1 MAVWF
6 AVEHPDMP
14 APTVTVV
21 PLEENHGLAHALNVG
36 LEHCLYEYYSRL
48 SLCGSPAHRYRTWL
62 IARTCGQRNMTV
74 SPLIEAVALWNSPL
88 ESATSNP
95 STGCDVAVATASA
108 LAESE

>member
-1 MAVWF
+1 MCRRVHFHALSERRRPVHRET
-6 AVEHPDMP
+6 ARM
-14 APTVTVV
+14 
-21 PLEENHGLAHALNVG
+21 NGLAGRALA
-36 LEHCLYEYYSRL
+36 LYSRL

-74 SPLIEAVALWNSPL
+74 SPLIEVVALWNSPL